1 MGDNR
6 RMNRILVSALL
17 ALTWAA
23 LSPTAAAKCFKANVC
38 DGKGKNCREEQVC
51 PSYQGGAELKTKP
64 LAPPPEADEAP
75 KSLLGPTPLAPK
87 APCETR
93 TDKGKPI
100 PGCK

>member
-1 MGDNR
+1 MNNR
-6 RMNRILVSALL
+6 TLTTLLLSALWL
-17 ALTWAA
+17 IAPQAA
-23 LSPTAAAKCFKANVC
+23 LAKCFKANVC
-38 DGKGKNCREEQVC
+38 DGQGKNCREEQVC

-75 KSLLGPTPLAPK
+75 KSLLGPTPIAPK

-93 TDKGKPI
+93 ADKGKPI